1 MCFDNSWLAASSRV
15 QQDRNQ
21 VDSQKLVRQ
30 WGSELSLN
38 PDSNHFWA
46 SEESDYIEDAEP
58 EPSPHSF
65 IAEDLPWAKRMM
77 SSHRRESVDLINN
90 LPDEC
95 LSHIFSFLPNANDR
109 GSCAL
114 VCRRWLQIQGLLG
127 WNGAAPFA
135 IGPSATK
142 PEAIT
147 SDAADSEKHSV
158 PSTAGDLSRC
168 LEGRHASDTRLLSM
182 AIGLP
187 SRGGL
192 SRLVVRGDRVTAVS
206 AISTPTRL
214 TNLGFQAIVGASPG
228 LLSLTLWNCPYV
240 DDEVLRMLASRCKAL
255 RRLDIM
261 NCPRVTDK
269 GLSAIARGCH
279 ELLNLSVSGCPRAS
293 NAFLAAMASGSKRLV
308 SLALSDLPL
317 VNEYGLKLMGSS
329 CKELK
334 RLRLSGKIGL
344 TDAGL
349 RLVGEH
355 VAGLQWL
362 KLSDLPLLTEEGFR
376 GLGQSKGFQSLQS
389 VTFAGCKQLTN
400 NALRA
405 VVEGCSNLK
414 SLSLSKCP
422 AVSCCGIKDALDAAG
437 SLESLTLHKLS
448 NLSCA
453 RGSEEAGQV
462 VQQQQQ
468 HEGGCKGGCCIWS
481 GSCSRLTSLCIS
493 HCDGVDRRCLEMLG
507 RSNASL
513 QSLELAGLAGAE
525 DKGVTSL
532 VTGCGAKLSS
542 VDLSGCS
549 QITDKAVVAISRCCG
564 NSMKSLS
571 LDGCS
576 NVTDRSLR
584 AIASSCTALE
594 DLDLS
599 MCGISDRGL
608 SALVSSL
615 GPSLLNL
622 SLAGCQGMTDKSLKK
637 IMTQCQ
643 KLTGLNLKNCPGLTK
658 EAIRSIQL
666 SSHCLS
672 GPSCLFVDDA
682 L

>member
-15 QQDRNQ
+15 QQDRDQ
-21 VDSQKLVRQ
+21 ADTQKLVRR

-38 PDSNHFWA
+38 PDSNQFWA
-46 SEESDYIEDAEP
+46 SEEPDNFEDPTP
-58 EPSPHSF
+58 EQSPHSS
-65 IAEDLPWAKRMM
+65 IAEELPWAKRML
-77 SSHRRESVDLINN
+77 SARHRESVDLTNS

-95 LSHIFSFLPNANDR
+95 LSHIFSFLPNTNDR

-135 IGPSATK
+135 IGPLESK

-147 SDAADSEKHSV
+147 SDAVDSPKQSV
-158 PSTAGDLSRC
+158 ASNAGDLSRC

-192 SRLVVRGDRVTAVS
+192 NRLVVRGDRLAAVA

-228 LLSLTLWNCPYV
+228 LQSLTLWNCPYV
-240 DDEVLRMLASRCKAL
+240 DDEVLRMLASRCKTL

-261 NCPRVTDK
+261 NCQRVTDK

-279 ELLNLSVSGCPRAS
+279 ELQHLSVSGCSRAS
-293 NAFLAAMASGSKRLV
+293 NAFLAAMASGSKRLI

-317 VNEYGLKLMGSS
+317 VNEYGLKLLGSS

-376 GLGQSKGFQSLQS
+376 AVGQSPGFQSLQS
-389 VTFAGCKQLTN
+389 VTLAGCKQLTN
-400 NALRA
+400 KALREVA
-405 VVEGCSNLK
+405 EGCSNVK
-414 SLSLSKCP
+414 SLSVSKCP
-422 AVSCCGIKDALDAAG
+422 AVSCCGIKDALEAAA

-448 NLSCA
+448 NLSCW
-453 RGSEEAGQV
+453 RGSEGEAEQA
-462 VQQQQQ
+462 QQGR
-468 HEGGCKGGCCIWS
+468 EEGCKGGCCIWS
-481 GSCSRLTSLCIS
+481 GSCAKLTSLCIS
-493 HCDGVDRRCLEMLG
+493 HCDGVDRRCLGMLG

-532 VTGCGAKLSS
+532 VAGCGAKLSS

-549 QITDKAVVAISRCCG
+549 RITDKAVVAISRSCG
-564 NSMKSLS
+564 STMKSLS

-584 AIASSCTALE
+584 AIASSCAALE

-622 SLAGCQGMTDKSLKK
+622 SLAGCQGITDKSLKK
-637 IMTQCQ
+637 IMTQCH
-643 KLTGLNLKNCPGLTK
+643 KLTGLNLKNCRGLTK